1 MKNDTAVTLG
11 TLQQL
16 RSVRQKLLQLHKV
29 LLDYQTKIWER
40 NGGRINNSYELL
52 NLVMHSLEFSWL
64 HRLSELIVQID
75 ELLDAD
81 DARETVGVSL
91 LDEVKLLLM
100 PSEEGDEFQRKYFE
114 ALQESPD
121 VVLAHSEVV
130 AILGKKSREIH

>member
-1 MKNDTAVTLG
+1 MENETAVTVS

-29 LLDYQTKIWER
+29 LLDYQRLIWER
-40 NGGRINNSYELL
+40 NGGRVSNSYELL

-75 ELLDAD
+75 ELLDSE
-81 DARETVGVSL
+81 DATETVAVSL

-121 VVLAHSEVV
+121 AVLAHSEVIG
-130 AILGKKSREIH
+130 ILGKKARQVH

>member
-1 MKNDTAVTLG
+1 MENKTAVTVG

-29 LLDYQTKIWER
+29 LLDYQTLIWER

-81 DARETVGVSL
+81 EATEATAVSL